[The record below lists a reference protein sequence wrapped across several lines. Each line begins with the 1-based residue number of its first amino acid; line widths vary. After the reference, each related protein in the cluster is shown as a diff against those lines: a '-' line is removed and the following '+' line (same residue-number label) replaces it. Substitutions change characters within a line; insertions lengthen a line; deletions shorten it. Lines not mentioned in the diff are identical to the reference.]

1 MSQTLRY
8 ETPENVQVEYRPA
21 GLGTRFIA
29 WLIDSIIVAFLVL
42 VAWILLLIFAAA
54 AGDLMVDLLR
64 KLSDSLSDDDRR
76 DPNILAMYFIGI
88 ATLILG
94 LASFVYFSASELF
107 LRGQTFGKRTCKI
120 RVVKVNGFALDAG
133 SIILR
138 NLFRVADNTPL
149 LWIVPLVSQQSQRF
163 GDMVAGTI
171 VVSDQP
177 EELSGV
183 RQQLAER
190 TAAEARFRFDHA
202 RLARLRPSDFEAVE
216 RTLERWTSL
225 ASEQQQEIVNRLV
238 TALCARMQSE
248 LPPATDRQA
257 FLEDLL
263 AAEFRRQE
271 RHLR

>member
-8 ETPENVQVEYRPA
+8 ETPENVQVEYRAA
-21 GLGTRFIA
+21 GLGTRFVA
-29 WLIDSIIVAFLVL
+29 WLIDSIIVAFLVF

-54 AGDLMVDLLR
+54 ASDVVNDLLR
-64 KLSDSLSDDDRR
+64 KLNESLGDDAQRE
-76 DPNILAMYFIGI
+76 PNTVVMYFVGI
-88 ATLILG
+88 ATLVMG
-94 LASFVYFSASELF
+94 LAGFLYFGASELF
-107 LRGQTFGKRTCKI
+107 LRGQTFGKRACKI
-120 RVVKVNGFALDAG
+120 RVVKTNGFALDSG

-138 NLFRVADNTPL
+138 NLFRVADHIPL
-149 LWIVPLVSQQSQRF
+149 LWIVPVVSPQSQRF

-190 TAAEARFRFDHA
+190 TAAEAKFRFDHA
-202 RLARLRPSDFEAVE
+202 KLGRLRPNDFEAVE
-216 RTLERWTSL
+216 RTLERWATLSS
-225 ASEQQQEIVNRLV
+225 APQQEIVSRLLA
-238 TALCARMQSE
+238 ALCARMQID
-248 LPPATDRQA
+248 PPAATEHRL